1 VVVRSGDKFAVLA
14 GDDGY
19 NSDSWDK
26 LTLPGIMFD
35 RDGMLR
41 SLQWVRDM
49 RADKNC
55 VGIFAAHDPAIEP
68 GVRDIG

>member
-1 VVVRSGDKFAVLA
+1 VVVRGGEQFAVLA

-19 NSDSWDK
+19 NSASWDSVR
-26 LTLPGIMFD
+26 LPGIVYD
-35 RDGMLR
+35 RDGILR

-55 VGIFAAHDPAIEP
+55 AGVFAAHDPAIEP